1 MIKRTIKETIIDSIK
16 HWPVTLLTGAWE
28 VGKSTVCYEIAKELG
43 FNYVSLDEI
52 RYRKE
57 ANEDPEMFLI
67 KHEAPLVIDEIQ
79 YAPILFEVIE
89 SIVNKKK
96 LETGQ
101 NNGMYILTGSQT
113 FELMKNVTESMALRV
128 SILKMS
134 PLSIREI
141 KNVKEER
148 ISFNKEDIFKKK
160 QRL

>member
-1 MIKRTIKETIIDSIK
+1 
-16 HWPVTLLTGAWE
+16 
-28 VGKSTVCYEIAKELG
+28 
-43 FNYVSLDEI
+43 
-52 RYRKE
+52 
-57 ANEDPEMFLI
+57 MFLI